1 MTTRMPHNKGYL
13 CYLNALLAILKRTPE
28 IEAHIKKSYDKKASD
43 IRQQLKA
50 ILIAMNSNH
59 TNPEE
64 RPDTESFA
72 IKVN

>member
-28 IEAHIKKSYDKKASD
+28 IEAHIKKSYNKTHNESRKD
-43 IRQQLKA
+43 LKA
-50 ILIAMNSNH
+50 ILISMNSNQ
-59 TNPEE
+59 TKPEE
-64 RPDTESFA
+64 RPDTEPFA